1 MSRVINPDSVGKA
14 RNQHMRTAAEI
25 MRHLSQ
31 KSELDD
37 ETRDM
42 VATLVLCFREI
53 EDGIEQSME
62 AWEKRNYWQKVEE
75 FRRQWTWVG
84 IANAELEQIV
94 RAGAWDQLPQQMVKL
109 MPRFADIQVTRFT
122 REKEAWQGAYQKVL
136 SETKS

>member
-31 KSELDD
+31 KTDLDD

-84 IANAELEQIV
+84 IANAELEHIV
-94 RAGAWDQLPQQMVKL
+94 RTGAWDQLPQQMVKL
-109 MPRFADIQVTRFT
+109 MPRFAEIQVTRFT
-122 REKEAWQGAYQKVL
+122 REKQAWQGAYQKVL
-136 SETKS
+136 SETKA